1 MPRDEGILGYKIH
14 PCSPETLITLHRSIP
29 CEHKGCATSRGNS
42 CLHIDAT
49 IADYERISKI
59 DIVFACRLKK
69 HACLR
74 FAAVAHF
81 FIRW

>member
-1 MPRDEGILGYKIH
+1 MPCVENIIGYNIH
-14 PCSPETLITLHRSIP
+14 ARSLDALITLHRSIP
-29 CEHKGCATSRGNS
+29 CEHKGCATSCRNS

-49 IADYERISKI
+49 IADNERISKI